1 MKKILVALLATASVA
16 AFADSDVNPF
26 YVTAAVGTAQA
37 ATSFN
42 TGAGNG
48 QQMQFNEDSQYTLGA
63 NIGYNFS
70 KNLGL
75 EAGYTNFM
83 QSANDQFGQQ
93 GVTDLAVRGTLP
105 LNDTFSLFGRLGLAG
120 YSDNMNDSISVDN
133 IGALFGI
140 GGEFNLSKSWAL
152 TAEYWGVTGVSAT
165 NVQLG
170 AKYGF

>member
-16 AFADSDVNPF
+16 AFADSDLNNI
-26 YVTAAVGTAQA
+26 YITGAVGVTGNS
-37 ATSFN
+37 TLN
-42 TGAGNG
+42 TGSNTGEKMTMG
-48 QQMQFNEDSQYTLGA
+48 SGSQSTLGA

-83 QSANDQFGQQ
+83 AQSASNNAQI

-105 LNDTFSLFGRLGLAG
+105 LNDTFSLFGRLGIAG
-120 YSDNMNDSISVDN
+120 YNSPNNDSISVEN
-133 IGALFGI
+133 LGALFGM
-140 GGEFNLSKSWAL
+140 GAEFNLNKSWAL
-152 TAEYWGVTGVSAT
+152 TAEYWGVTGVSGT
-165 NVQLG
+165 NVQVG